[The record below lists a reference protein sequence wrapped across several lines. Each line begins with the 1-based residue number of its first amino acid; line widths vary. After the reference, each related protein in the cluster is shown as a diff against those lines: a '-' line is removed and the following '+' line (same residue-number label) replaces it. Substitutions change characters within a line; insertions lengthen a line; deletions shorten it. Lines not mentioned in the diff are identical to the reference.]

1 MGCCRL
7 QPIERATQRDKE
19 AIKQWSLERWPAI
32 KKSRGGQGHH
42 RLGRRGRILSAAN
55 GGAHLGTTRA
65 DARAEG
71 QVDAR
76 SSLGHQWHTREI
88 IKSCSRQCGYSV

>member
-1 MGCCRL
+1 MKKPSSSGL
-7 QPIERATQRDKE
+7 SSAGQP
-19 AIKQWSLERWPAI
+19 L
-32 KKSRGGQGHH
+32 KKSRGGQGQH
-42 RLGRRGRILSAAN
+42 RLGRPGRILSAAD

-65 DARAEG
+65 DARAAG

-76 SSLGHQWHTREI
+76 SSLGHQWHTIEI